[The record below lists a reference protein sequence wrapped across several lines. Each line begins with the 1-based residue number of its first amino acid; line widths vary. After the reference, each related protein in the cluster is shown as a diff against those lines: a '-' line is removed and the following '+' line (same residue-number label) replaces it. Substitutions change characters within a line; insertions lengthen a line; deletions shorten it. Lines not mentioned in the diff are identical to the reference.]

1 MHLTLTYCSKPNS
14 KGRNRHIL
22 VFLFYFQL
30 TKGTFTLT
38 FNISTYCRWYK
49 FICFFWF
56 GNLKL
61 WDKFEYKLYYIKL
74 L

>member
-1 MHLTLTYCSKPNS
+1 MHLTLRYCSKLKS

-30 TKGTFTLT
+30 TKGTFTAT
-38 FNISTYCRWYK
+38 FNISTYCSFGTNLYV
-49 FICFFWF
+49 FFWF

-61 WDKFEYKLYYIKL
+61 WDKFE
-74 L
+74 